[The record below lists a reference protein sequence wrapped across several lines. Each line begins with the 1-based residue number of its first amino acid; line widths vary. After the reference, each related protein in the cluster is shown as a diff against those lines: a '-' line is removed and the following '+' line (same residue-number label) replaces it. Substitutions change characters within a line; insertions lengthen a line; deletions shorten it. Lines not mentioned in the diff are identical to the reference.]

1 MIHQHL
7 PRKPEIKE
15 KFMKNASLVLAL
27 LVAAAPLA
35 AIAEQPNEL
44 PTNLPGIRTI
54 AAPPEGF
61 DALTATDADLAYYGF
76 PPRPNDYSGDY
87 ASWAKAM
94 AASQERIVPVLEQT
108 NIYHGPNH
116 KAPSASANTSE
127 SYNWSGYVKLG
138 SAKSYGKSSYDFVYS
153 DVTVPTAKQASGKC
167 TGSWDY
173 GSAWVGIDGDGS
185 NDVLQDGIEF
195 DAYCNK
201 GSNASFYSAWYEWFP
216 FSEVRI
222 GGLPIAPGEEYFVEV
237 WSTSSTVGHAYLV
250 NVTKKKSVTIVF
262 DAPKGTK
269 LIGNSAEW
277 ITERPAVNGK
287 LATLTNYGSQKY
299 SDALGETFSGSKID
313 PGDSTKLI
321 MVDNNGNPISD
332 PTLDSST
339 SFTVKVEGSAK

>member
-1 MIHQHL
+1 
-7 PRKPEIKE
+7 
-15 KFMKNASLVLAL
+15 MKKVSLVFAL
-27 LVAAAPLA
+27 LVVAAPLA

-44 PTNLPGIRTI
+44 STNVAGVTTI

-61 DALTATDADLAYYGF
+61 DALKATDADLAYYGF

-116 KAPSASANTSE
+116 KAPSATANTSY
-127 SYNWSGYVKLG
+127 SFNWSGYVKLG

-195 DAYCNK
+195 DAYCK
-201 GSNASFYSAWYEWFP
+201 GKTKSTYYSPWFEWFP
-216 FSEVRI
+216 FSETRI
-222 GGLPIAPGEEYFVEV
+222 GGLPIAPGEEYFMEV
-237 WSTSSTVGHAYLV
+237 WSTSSTKGHAYLV

-277 ITERPAVNGK
+277 ITERPAVNGA
-287 LATLTNYGSQKY
+287 LANLTNYDSQKY
-299 SDALGETFSGSKID
+299 SGALGETFSGSKID
-313 PGDSTKLI
+313 PGDSTKLV
-321 MVDNNGNPISD
+321 MVDNNDKPISY
-332 PTLDSST
+332 PTLDSAT
-339 SFTVKVEGSAK
+339 SFTMKDEGSAK